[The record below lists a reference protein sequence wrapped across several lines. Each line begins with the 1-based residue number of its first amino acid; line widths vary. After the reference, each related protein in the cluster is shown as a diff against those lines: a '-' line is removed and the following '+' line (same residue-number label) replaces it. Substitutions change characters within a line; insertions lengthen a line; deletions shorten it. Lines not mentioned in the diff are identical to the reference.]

1 MSIRERYVQVREAA
15 RILGVSMNTVRA
27 WGATGKIPEHRLPN
41 GYRAYK
47 REDLERLLSEIESSA
62 TARSGKE

>member
-1 MSIRERYVQVREAA
+1 MSIREKYVRVREASQ
-15 RILGVSMNTVRA
+15 ILGVSLNTVRA

-41 GYRAYK
+41 GFRAYK
-47 REDLERLLSEIESSA
+47 REDLDRLLKEIESSA